1 MDVENGGEGGGVGG
15 RVGGGRSWDRL
26 REGRRE
32 RQGTREE
39 EVDIK
44 YARTDAWSHSSLP
57 FLPVSLFPILVP
69 SKRSPL
75 PVYLLFSRLFLFLFL
90 YVSRD
95 RLYPRIPS
103 PSYYAFL
110 AFASLA
116 RASLDRLFFSSSSR
130 NYSFHCCMH
139 TDNV

>member
-32 RQGTREE
+32 RTGDKREE

-75 PVYLLFSRLFLFLFL
+75 PVYLLFSRLSLSLFLFL

-95 RLYPRIPS
+95 RLYPRMPS
-103 PSYYAFL
+103 SLLLCVSRVRFPRKGLSRSAVFFL
-110 AFASLA
+110 FV
-116 RASLDRLFFSSSSR
+116 
-130 NYSFHCCMH
+130 
-139 TDNV
+139 T